1 MTQSKS
7 FKFDTT
13 LAFSA
18 FGCEN
23 KEKYPIDVSKQCC
36 QEKHVKLLLI
46 REGEKALSSYQRF
59 QQMHVWWFITSWHCL
74 NCRYCLHCLHAFIT
88 EEKVKHHIKDCFRIN
103 GEQTIKMP
111 KKDKYVKFKNFERK
125 IKSSFM
131 IYGDVESI
139 LLPEDNGKRNP
150 NQSYTNKYEKHD
162 AYRYGYKLV
171 YVDD

>member
-1 MTQSKS
+1 
-7 FKFDTT
+7 
-13 LAFSA
+13 
-18 FGCEN
+18 
-23 KEKYPIDVSKQCC
+23 
-36 QEKHVKLLLI
+36 
-46 REGEKALSSYQRF
+46 
-59 QQMHVWWFITSWHCL
+59 
-74 NCRYCLHCLHAFIT
+74 
-88 EEKVKHHIKDCFRIN
+88 
-103 GEQTIKMP
+103 MP

-162 AYRYGYKLV
+162 AYCYGYKLV